1 MGAGRGGG
9 RRSREPVHQ
18 VNARGALRRQP
29 GRSQSRNHKC
39 REQHYAHNRKGLTA
53 NARAKEMKKS
63 HWLDKEYS
71 DSRGRV
77 GSNSDMTYFR
87 QSFLVWALL
96 ACTGLA
102 QLMAQHSPGR
112 GEAGAAEQLLA
123 HANQARAQAG
133 AGPLAWDPALAA
145 AARKHC
151 ERMVAEGSISH
162 QYSGELDV
170 SERASLGG
178 AHFGLI
184 EENIAVGPNPAQI
197 PEGGMHSP
205 V

>member
-133 AGPLAWDPALAA
+133 PGAPAWGATPPAGAPEHPDGPLAP
-145 AARKHC
+145 
-151 ERMVAEGSISH
+151 GGNSH
-162 QYSGELDV
+162 TD
-170 SERASLGG
+170 R
-178 AHFGLI
+178 
-184 EENIAVGPNPAQI
+184 
-197 PEGGMHSP
+197 
-205 V
+205 